1 MNNEEYIEYL
11 EARLVNLINASLDE
25 DFIQDVLDGLPIEKL
40 GASLGTGVGSKI
52 IFNEENLFFL
62 VKFYV
67 DDPDEKNKRING
79 LLTQEMSWEEVREN
93 EYLSL
98 TSLKDKVIKRLRAT
112 ASAFATQLYFER
124 AKELLT

>member
-25 DFIQDVLDGLPIEKL
+25 DFIQDVLEVLPIEKL
-40 GASLGTGVGSKI
+40 GAGVGSKI

-67 DDPDEKNKRING
+67 DDPEEKNKRING
-79 LLTQEMSWEEVREN
+79 LLTQKMSWEEVREN